1 MFDKTSE
8 FARLEPE
15 TLQEEVLSE
24 PESLKLTLEFI
35 VLFLLGL
42 ACWLHRRLFVFCS
55 WAGDVF
61 HRLTVNS

>member
-1 MFDKTSE
+1 MQWSAPVIPISLLQMFDKTSE

-42 ACWLHRRLFVFCS
+42 AC
-55 WAGDVF
+55 
-61 HRLTVNS
+61 